1 MLQVRAFYLV
11 ITCRGPILILI
22 KGTTAGA
29 AVAAEES
36 KPKEETKT
44 KEEVKPKEEKTP
56 ASTLKTKRGSVFGSV
71 PFFGKKKDETP
82 KKEEEAPPAVP
93 AKDTT
98 TTKPVSDTAPQLES
112 PVKPEDA
119 TPPAA
124 PVVEN
129 KDTTKET
136 TEAAVPTA
144 AAVPT
149 TGTKNKD
156 TEKPERKSSESKG
169 GLCGFLKQKEAQHE
183 VSFQSKRIITK
194 GNLIKVS

>member
-1 MLQVRAFYLV
+1 M
-11 ITCRGPILILI
+11 I
-22 KGTTAGA
+22 KGTAAGA
-29 AVAAEES
+29 TVAAEES

-56 ASTLKTKRGSVFGSV
+56 ASALKSKRGSVFGSV

-98 TTKPVSDTAPQLES
+98 TKPVSDTAPQLES

-124 PVVEN
+124 PAIEN

-136 TEAAVPTA
+136 SEAAVPA
-144 AAVPT
+144 ATAVPAASAK
-149 TGTKNKD
+149 TKD
-156 TEKPERKSSESKG
+156 SEKPERKSSESKG
-169 GLCGFLKQKEAQHE
+169 GLFGFLKQKEAQHE
-183 VSFQSKRIITK
+183 VSFQSNRIINE
-194 GNLIKVS
+194 GNLMKV